1 MQNQKGIISL
11 CSREN
16 IGKLLYVTVFL
27 LPLTTWFYIPLVIA
41 FLMSIYR
48 MYAVRQ
54 VEWKAGSL
62 CEVGAAFLICSFCSV
77 INSLDK
83 IFSIFNW
90 FFLPCMYAILYM
102 LIVSYLDTIKKKKK
116 LLLCFLGAAAAVA
129 GYGIWQYI
137 HIDYMIAHVINQE
150 WVDTKEF
157 PHLYRRM
164 YSTLENPNL
173 CATYFLIVISYVGA
187 FFLFEKEIKN
197 KVILMGI
204 GSVATLCLALTYSR
218 GAWVSLLFIL
228 FIYASIYDKKIF
240 TLFTLVPFI
249 LYFYEGQ
256 VVLRFLSLFST
267 HDTSVGMR
275 FTLWAN
281 TLDIIKDFPLLGCGW
296 GTFYL
301 TYPMYD
307 SLVKDAGILIY
318 HAHNMYLSMIATIGF
333 LGAFS
338 YFFILFGHAWY
349 AWRMYLTVT
358 NSFYKAMGLG
368 TLAAVAAISVN
379 GIGDYTLFSVSIS
392 MCYWSMMALFMSCY
406 VDISHSIEPKEQDS
420 MRQ

>member
-1 MQNQKGIISL
+1 MNMCEST
-11 CSREN
+11 SSN
-16 IGKLLYVTVFL
+16 F
-27 LPLTTWFYIPLVIA
+27 LTTWFYIPLVIA

-197 KVILMGI
+197 KVKNNEDLDGNIVKNAYEIRLRLTKRGM
-204 GSVATLCLALTYSR
+204 LLAND
-218 GAWVSLLFIL
+218 VFVEFIL
-228 FIYASIYDKKIF
+228 SKNLNFKG
-240 TLFTLVPFI
+240 VP
-249 LYFYEGQ
+249 
-256 VVLRFLSLFST
+256 LST
-267 HDTSVGMR
+267 
-275 FTLWAN
+275 
-281 TLDIIKDFPLLGCGW
+281 
-296 GTFYL
+296 
-301 TYPMYD
+301 
-307 SLVKDAGILIY
+307 
-318 HAHNMYLSMIATIGF
+318 
-333 LGAFS
+333 
-338 YFFILFGHAWY
+338 
-349 AWRMYLTVT
+349 
-358 NSFYKAMGLG
+358 
-368 TLAAVAAISVN
+368 
-379 GIGDYTLFSVSIS
+379 
-392 MCYWSMMALFMSCY
+392 
-406 VDISHSIEPKEQDS
+406 
-420 MRQ
+420 

>member
-1 MQNQKGIISL
+1 MK
-11 CSREN
+11 
-16 IGKLLYVTVFL
+16 
-27 LPLTTWFYIPLVIA
+27 
-41 FLMSIYR
+41 
-48 MYAVRQ
+48 
-54 VEWKAGSL
+54 
-62 CEVGAAFLICSFCSV
+62 LICSFCSV

-249 LYFYEGQ
+249 LYF
-256 VVLRFLSLFST
+256 
-267 HDTSVGMR
+267 
-275 FTLWAN
+275 
-281 TLDIIKDFPLLGCGW
+281 
-296 GTFYL
+296 
-301 TYPMYD
+301 
-307 SLVKDAGILIY
+307 
-318 HAHNMYLSMIATIGF
+318 
-333 LGAFS
+333 
-338 YFFILFGHAWY
+338 
-349 AWRMYLTVT
+349 
-358 NSFYKAMGLG
+358 
-368 TLAAVAAISVN
+368 
-379 GIGDYTLFSVSIS
+379 
-392 MCYWSMMALFMSCY
+392 
-406 VDISHSIEPKEQDS
+406 
-420 MRQ
+420 